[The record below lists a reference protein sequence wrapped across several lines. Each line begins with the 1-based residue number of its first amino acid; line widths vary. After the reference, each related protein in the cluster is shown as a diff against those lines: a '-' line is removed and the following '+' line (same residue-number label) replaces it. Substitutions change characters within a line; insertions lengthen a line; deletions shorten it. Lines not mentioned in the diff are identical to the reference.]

1 MPCPA
6 THPSPRGIRY
16 FRRSRYFGILSGK
29 PYGWGILQPRA
40 QWKHWERVLGLQV
53 FLLSAGWAGNFGP
66 NRHQG
71 WKGKVLRN
79 FWQAVGKIPPESLG
93 IIEFS
98 LEFSASRKLESP
110 EWPYEVVLGK
120 AEHPL
125 GGPEGGAPRG
135 KPGERNSFAKKFYLA
150 QAAAGLPPVDSQNL
164 VFLQVGEINA
174 PRSVSRMIPEAKR
187 NGTSRG
193 MAGTG
198 ECF

>member
-16 FRRSRYFGILSGK
+16 FRRSRYFGILLGK
-29 PYGWGILQPRA
+29 PCGGGILQPRA

-120 AEHPL
+120 AEHL
-125 GGPEGGAPRG
+125 LAGPEGGAPRG
-135 KPGERNSFAKKFYLA
+135 NLGKGIL
-150 QAAAGLPPVDSQNL
+150 LPKSCIL
-164 VFLQVGEINA
+164 
-174 PRSVSRMIPEAKR
+174 PRQLLGCHLWTVKTWCSYR
-187 NGTSRG
+187 
-193 MAGTG
+193 
-198 ECF
+198 

>member
-6 THPSPRGIRY
+6 THPSPRGIRH
-16 FRRSRYFGILSGK
+16 FRRSRYFGILLGK
-29 PYGWGILQPRA
+29 PCGGGILQPRA
-40 QWKHWERVLGLQV
+40 QWKHWERVLGLRV

-110 EWPYEVVLGK
+110 
-120 AEHPL
+120 
-125 GGPEGGAPRG
+125 
-135 KPGERNSFAKKFYLA
+135 
-150 QAAAGLPPVDSQNL
+150 
-164 VFLQVGEINA
+164 
-174 PRSVSRMIPEAKR
+174 R
-187 NGTSRG
+187 NGCGKGCSEKQSASLAAQKAVLHG
-193 MAGTG
+193 GTWG
-198 ECF
+198 EEFFCQEVLSCPGGCWAATCGQSKLSVPTGR

>member
-1 MPCPA
+1 MQTFGAKKLLVFPLDVVPWYPPVATWHPTLSSVQVLRDSFGQALWLGHTATKGTVETLGKEFLGCGFSYCPQ
-6 THPSPRGIRY
+6 G
-16 FRRSRYFGILSGK
+16 G
-29 PYGWGILQPRA
+29 
-40 QWKHWERVLGLQV
+40 
-53 FLLSAGWAGNFGP
+53 AGNFGP

-125 GGPEGGAPRG
+125 GGPEGSTPRG
-135 KPGERNSFAKKFYLA
+135 NLGKGIL
-150 QAAAGLPPVDSQNL
+150 LPKSCIL
-164 VFLQVGEINA
+164 
-174 PRSVSRMIPEAKR
+174 PRQLLGCHLWTVKTWCSYR
-187 NGTSRG
+187 
-193 MAGTG
+193 
-198 ECF
+198 